1 MQGCGIKQN
10 EAGEIYFLPLFYL
23 NSPKKEVRFIKDK
36 LRINEY
42 IRSREVRLID
52 AEGGQVGIV
61 NVQDAL
67 IKAQQAG
74 LDLVE
79 VAPDAVPPVC
89 RIMDY
94 SKLLYDQKKKMKDA
108 RKKGKSLEVK
118 EVKMRPKIDPHDFQ
132 VKINHIKEFLEKGHK
147 VKITL
152 MFRGREMAYQEI
164 GDQLLDKLI
173 AETQEVATADWES
186 SKVGRIRSLILTK
199 K

>member
-152 MFRGREMAYQEI
+152 MFRGREMAYQAI